1 MKRCI
6 MIKKSLTGSWFLK
19 DTKGEY
25 SLEATVP
32 GTNYLDLMNAGVIE
46 DPFYGENEKDVY
58 WVAERDWTY
67 EKTFPVTADEFKEE
81 RIVLICKQLDTICS
95 LFINGEKIGEGENC
109 HKAYEFDI
117 KKYLKEGEN
126 TLSITFES
134 PVNYVKERYE
144 KEKTPPNSNGQN
156 GIVRI
161 RKPQCHFGWDWGPV
175 LPVSGITGDIFIELR
190 SDGKITD
197 MKIRQKRNA
206 DGSFTVS
213 VSLECDLYEGE
224 KAEMSL
230 VSPKGEEI
238 KLKGTEGEYTVE
250 NPELWWTYEMNGKKE
265 QALYTVKAQLKKGR
279 KILHT
284 AEKKIGLRTI
294 ELDRSPDEYGETFRF
309 ILNGV
314 PLFIKGANFIPGDS
328 LPTRFTEDKIEYLLD
343 TALYSNMNMI
353 RVWGGGYYE
362 SDTFYD
368 LCDKKG
374 ILVWQDFMFACQP
387 YPFFDDAFL
396 SNVKDEIEYNI
407 KRLRYHPSLA
417 LWCGNNE
424 IETMAMGWLN
434 FPKYI
439 KWTEKFFHEILPVE
453 VRKFDED
460 TPFIPGSPCGTGHMK
475 DVDSDNY
482 GDIHLWAVWHGL
494 QNMKYYR
501 KRMTRFCSE
510 FGFESLPD
518 IKTIRTFA
526 KESDYDIH
534 SPVFSAHQKCNS
546 GNDKML
552 YYIAS
557 RFRLPKKFE
566 DLIYLS
572 QVTQLECISDATEH
586 WRRNKGRCNG
596 SIYWQFNDCWG
607 VCSWSSLDYYG
618 NYKALQYRAKH
629 FNAPV
634 SVSIEDKDGKVNLFI
649 LNDKNEDKKVTLKCK
664 IFHFEKGII
673 QEKSRDFTVEA
684 LKNEKCFTLYEKQ
697 LKSKYDL
704 SEIGVKAEL
713 YENGELL
720 SEKTYLFKPEKYL
733 KLKAP
738 QMSLDTAI
746 DGDEIAITIKSDIFA
761 RLVRVESSLSTL
773 PFSDNYF
780 DLLPGES
787 KTVTMKLDP
796 KFTAEE
802 QKNSFSLMCANAIEP
817 KSTELYDLKE
827 RARVFIKPEN
837 IGQWVYYGQKG
848 KQD

>member
-1 MKRCI
+1 
-6 MIKKSLTGSWFLK
+6 MIKKSLTGSWLLK

-25 SLEATVP
+25 SLDATVP
-32 GTNYLDLMNAGVIE
+32 GTNYLDLMNAGIIE

-58 WVAERDWTY
+58 WVAQRDWTY
-67 EKTFPVTADEFKEE
+67 EKTFEVTADELKEE
-81 RIVLICKQLDTICS
+81 KITLICKQLDTIAT
-95 LFINGEKIGEGENC
+95 LFINGEKIGEAENC
-109 HKAYEFDI
+109 HLAYEYDI
-117 KKYLKEGEN
+117 RNYLKEGEN
-126 TLSITFES
+126 TLGITFES

-144 KEKTPPNSNGQN
+144 KEKTPANANGQN
-156 GIVRI
+156 GIIRI

-175 LPVSGITGDIFIELR
+175 LPVSGITGDIFIEFR
-190 SDGKITD
+190 SEGKIND
-197 MKIRQKRNA
+197 MKIRQFRND
-206 DGSFTVS
+206 DGSFTVT
-213 VSLECDLYEGE
+213 VKLEAELYDGE
-224 KAEMSL
+224 KAEISL
-230 VSPKGEEI
+230 VSPKGEE
-238 KLKGTEGEYTVE
+238 LKAKGDEAEFKVE
-250 NPELWWTYEMNGKKE
+250 NPELWWTYELSGNRN
-265 QALYTVKAQLKKGR
+265 QPLYTVKAVLKKGR
-279 KILHT
+279 KIVNS
-284 AEKKIGLRTI
+284 AERKIGLRTI
-294 ELDRSPDEYGETFRF
+294 ELDRSADEYGATFKF

-314 PLFIKGANFIPGDS
+314 PIFAKGANFIPGDS
-328 LPTRFTEDKIEYLLD
+328 LPTRFTKDKIEYLLD
-343 TALYSNMNMI
+343 TALYSNMNML

-368 LCDKKG
+368 LCDEKG

-387 YPFFDDAFL
+387 YPFFDDDFL
-396 SNVKDEIEYNI
+396 TNVKKEVEYNI
-407 KRLRYHPSLA
+407 RRLRNHPSLCI
-417 LWCGNNE
+417 WSGNNE
-424 IETMAMGWLN
+424 IEAMAMGWIN

-439 KWTEKFFHEILPVE
+439 KWTEKFFYDILPSE

-460 TPFIPGSPCGTGHMK
+460 TPFIPGSPCGTEHMK
-475 DVDSDNY
+475 EVDGDNY
-482 GDIHLWAVWHGL
+482 GDTHLWAVWHGL

-534 SPVFSAHQKCNS
+534 SPVFMAHQKCNT

-607 VCSWSSLDYYG
+607 VCSWASMDYYG

-629 FNAPV
+629 FFAPV
-634 SVSIEDKDGKVNLFI
+634 SVSIEDINDKVNIYI
-649 LNDKNEDKKVTLKCK
+649 LNDKTEDKKLTLKCK
-664 IFHFEKGII
+664 IFDFESGII

-684 LKNEKCFTLYEKQ
+684 LKNEKVFTLYEKQ
-697 LKSKYDL
+697 LKAKYDL
-704 SEIGVKAEL
+704 SRIGVKAEL

-720 SEKTYLFKPEKYL
+720 SEKTYLFKPEKDL
-733 KLKAP
+733 NLKAP
-738 QMSLDTAI
+738 QMTLHTAVE
-746 DGDEIAITIKSDIFA
+746 DDEIAITVKSDIFA

-773 PFSDNYF
+773 PLSENYF

-787 KTVTMKLDP
+787 RTVRMKLDSS
-796 KFTAEE
+796 FDADA
-802 QKNSFSLMCANAIEP
+802 QKNSFSLMCANEIEP
-817 KSTELYDLKE
+817 KSTVLYDLAQRIKLA
-827 RARVFIKPEN
+827 ARPDS
-837 IGQWVYYGQKG
+837 IGQFIYYSQKG
-848 KQD
+848 KLD